1 MKSEPMTVTMEQVPA
16 PLGMHDCVVM
26 DANGN
31 PVLLT
36 GWAGLAAKL
45 LRIVDKAEQ
54 YKAEMRKKE
63 EHEKN

>member
-1 MKSEPMTVTMEQVPA
+1 MKNKPMTVTIVQVPA

-26 DANGN
+26 DADGN

-45 LRIVDKAEQ
+45 LRIVDEAEQ
-54 YKAEMRKKE
+54 YKEQLRKKAE
-63 EHEKN
+63 DEKK